1 MNKSAQSGSHVILV
15 VIVIAALL
23 VALGVAFFSAVKN
36 KSEDAKEPAQA
47 QNRTVQNPDEP
58 DLKIKN
64 LGVEL
69 GYYDPATNRAGDFAF
84 TKNNISQ
91 YGNLLFM
98 NYGEPEQAS
107 DDGPGGMP
115 SPQSSLVVP
124 LGTKVKSLVDGVVVK
139 VVKLYSNDYS
149 IHVASNP
156 ESTWV
161 YETEH
166 VINPAVTVGDKV
178 KAGQVIAEPSD
189 YNTRHHP
196 GFALVEIGILHT
208 GNPPEHVCP
217 YNYLD
222 DSIKDET
229 FKKLKAFYKSWESYM
244 GNDALYDEAKMVVP
258 GCYTLDAISDTNTG
272 ALN

>member
-1 MNKSAQSGSHVILV
+1 MNKNAQSGSHVVLV
-15 VIVIAALL
+15 IIIVFGIL
-23 VALGVAFFSAVKN
+23 VALGVVFFSALQKKDEGDSNHAVKEAVVDPN
-36 KSEDAKEPAQA
+36 
-47 QNRTVQNPDEP
+47 EP

-69 GYYDPATNRAGDFAF
+69 GYYDQASGRAGDFLF

-91 YGNLLFM
+91 YGNLIFM

-107 DDGPGGMP
+107 DDGPGGAP
-115 SPQSSLVVP
+115 SPQSSLIVP
-124 LGTKVKSLVDGVVVK
+124 LGTKVRSLVDGEVVK
-139 VVKLYSNDYS
+139 VVQLYSGDYS
-149 IHVASNP
+149 IHVASGP
-156 ESTWV
+156 ESNWI

-166 VINPAVTVGDKV
+166 VINPTVKVGDKV
-178 KAGQVIAEPSD
+178 KAGQVLAEPSD

-196 GFALVEIGILHT
+196 GFALVEIGILHA

-229 FKKLKAFYKSWESYM
+229 FKKLKAFYKSWETYM
-244 GNDALYDEAKMVVP
+244 GNDTLYDETKMVVP
-258 GCYTLDAISDTNTG
+258 GCYTLDAISDTNKGT
-272 ALN
+272 LQ